1 MAQRVHSQEK
11 GRDTYHHGDLHHAL
25 VAAGMELA
33 RSGGAE
39 AVVLRE
45 ATRRTGVSPNAAYRH
60 FDSREALLDEV
71 AVRASRKL
79 AESMKTSVA
88 RARAEFAGSDPK
100 TIATEVILSACRG
113 YIGFA
118 LMEPGWFNVSSAISD
133 RAMTYLYDGAS
144 MPSGESATH
153 EEPESVEEPEDGPR
167 TARAVLAEVLV
178 LPEGISWAPSISAE
192 DLELMLRSMLYGFSV
207 LSTVGALRREDHTQL
222 EGRLLSLIRAS
233 VAGAIKQ

>member
-1 MAQRVHSQEK
+1 
-11 GRDTYHHGDLHHAL
+11 
-25 VAAGMELA
+25 
-33 RSGGAE
+33 
-39 AVVLRE
+39 
-45 ATRRTGVSPNAAYRH
+45 
-60 FDSREALLDEV
+60 
-71 AVRASRKL
+71 
-79 AESMKTSVA
+79 
-88 RARAEFAGSDPK
+88 
-100 TIATEVILSACRG
+100 
-113 YIGFA
+113 
-118 LMEPGWFNVSSAISD
+118 MEPGWFNVSSAISD

>member
-1 MAQRVHSQEK
+1 MAQQLHSQEK
-11 GRDTYHHGDLHHAL
+11 SRDTYHHGDLHHAL
-25 VAAGMELA
+25 VAAGLELA

-71 AVRASRKL
+71 AARAGLNL
-79 AESMKTSVA
+79 ADSMKTSVT
-88 RARAEFAGSDPK
+88 RARAEYAGSDPR
-100 TIATEVILSACRG
+100 TMATEVILSACRG

-133 RAMTYLYDGAS
+133 KAMTNLCDGAAE
-144 MPSGESATH
+144 PGQDT
-153 EEPESVEEPEDGPR
+153 EEWQNGPKTVR
-167 TARAVLAEVLV
+167 EVLSEVLV
-178 LPEGISWAPSISAE
+178 LPEGLYWAPGVTAD

-207 LSTVGALRREDHTQL
+207 LSTTGALRMEDHTQL
-222 EGRLLSLIRAS
+222 EGRLLGLIRAS
-233 VAGAIKQ
+233 VAGAVKQ